1 VEVTGYPVTSTAPP
15 GVISASIPRNPTR
28 SPIVSVPMDKS
39 ERPALVA
46 CLVAMAVLI
55 AIAAVVPDETS
66 PSAWGAAQE
75 AGARAVTVSSATGSS
90 SAGSSATGSSA
101 TGSSS
106 TVSSTAASATGP
118 GGSSAP
124 AGPAAASPRRARTL
138 PGGATKI
145 FGDGRFLVAYYGT
158 AETGALGVLGETKPD
173 EMQRRVHR
181 AAQPFARRH
190 QPVQVV
196 YELIV
201 SIADRYPG
209 PGGDY
214 SHDIAR
220 AEVQKYI
227 DAAHRHGALL
237 LLDIQPGR
245 SDFLTIAQRWA
256 WALKDPYVG
265 LALDPEWR
273 MGEHGVPGTRIGSV
287 DAGEVNHVSA
297 WLRDLVARRQLPQK
311 LFVLHQFRVDMIDH
325 IDRIQPRRGLVMVQH
340 VDGFGTPGQKLD
352 TFHAVARPGQFFLGF
367 KLFYDEDV
375 QRMSAA
381 DVRRIS
387 PKVRFVSFQ

>member
-1 VEVTGYPVTSTAPP
+1 MS
-15 GVISASIPRNPTR
+15 N
-28 SPIVSVPMDKS
+28 PMDKS
-39 ERPALVA
+39 
-46 CLVAMAVLI
+46 
-55 AIAAVVPDETS
+55 
-66 PSAWGAAQE
+66 
-75 AGARAVTVSSATGSS
+75 ARAVLVAVFVAMVALIVTAAAVPDDRHLPAWDALPRNGAQAATVSSPSGL
-90 SAGSSATGSSA
+90 SATAHTDNSL
-101 TGSSS
+101 
-106 TVSSTAASATGP
+106 
-118 GGSSAP
+118 GGS
-124 AGPAAASPRRARTL
+124 GTPAAPPPGVPPALPTPPTPPPVPAAPTATL
-138 PGGATKI
+138 PHGATKI

-158 AETGALGVLGETKPD
+158 AETGALGVLGETDPD
-173 EMQRRVHR
+173 AMQRRVHR

-209 PGGDY
+209 PGRDY

-220 AEVQKYI
+220 ADVQTYI
-227 DAAHRHGALL
+227 DAAHRHNALL

-245 SDFLTIAQRWA
+245 SDFLTIAKRWA

-273 MGEHGVPGTRIGSV
+273 MGTHGVPGTRIGSV
-287 DAGEVNHVSA
+287 GAGEVNRVSA
-297 WLRDLVARRQLPQK
+297 WLRDLIARNALPQK
-311 LFVLHQFRVDMIDH
+311 LFVLHQFRTDMIDN
-325 IDRIQPRRGLVMVQH
+325 IGRIEPRRGLVMVQH

-352 TFHAVARPGQFFLGF
+352 TFHAVARPRQFFMGF

-375 QRMSAA
+375 HRMSAA
-381 DVRRIS
+381 DVRRIR

>member
-1 VEVTGYPVTSTAPP
+1 
-15 GVISASIPRNPTR
+15 
-28 SPIVSVPMDKS
+28 MDKS

-46 CLVAMAVLI
+46 CLLVLAVLI
-55 AIAAVVPDETS
+55 AIAAAVPDAS
-66 PSAWGAAQE
+66 SLPAWGATASAE
-75 AGARAVTVSSATGSS
+75 ERAITVSSGTGHTAP
-90 SAGSSATGSSA
+90 SAPS
-101 TGSSS
+101 
-106 TVSSTAASATGP
+106 ASAQPP
-118 GGSSAP
+118 GSTPPEAP
-124 AGPAAASPRRARTL
+124 QTL

-158 AETGALGVLGETKPD
+158 AETGALGVLGETNPD

-181 AAQPFARRH
+181 AAQPFARKH

-227 DAAHRHGALL
+227 DAAHRHDALL

-245 SDFLTIAQRWA
+245 SDFLSIAKRWA

-273 MGEHGVPGTRIGSV
+273 MGRHGVPGTRIGSV
-287 DAGEVNHVSA
+287 DAGEVNRVSA
-297 WLRDLVARRQLPQK
+297 WLRDLIARHHLPQK

-325 IDRIQPRRGLVMVQH
+325 IQRIEPRRGLVMVQH

-352 TFHAVARPGQFFLGF
+352 TFHAVARPQQFLLGF

-375 QRMSAA
+375 HRMSPA
-381 DVRRIS
+381 DVRRIN